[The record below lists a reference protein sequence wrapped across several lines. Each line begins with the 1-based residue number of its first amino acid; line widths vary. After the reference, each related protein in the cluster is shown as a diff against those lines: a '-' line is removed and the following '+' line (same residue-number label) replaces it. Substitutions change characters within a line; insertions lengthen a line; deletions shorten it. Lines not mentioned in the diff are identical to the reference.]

1 MIIDI
6 DKIRKII
13 LTFPKH
19 FHDGAEK
26 NVTES
31 YISDDP
37 EIAIRE
43 VLKFIQSNL

>member
-1 MIIDI
+1 MNTPNLNITNTIIE
-6 DKIRKII
+6 
-13 LTFPKH
+13 
-19 FHDGAEK
+19 HDGAEK
-26 NVTES
+26 NVIES